1 MHSDWVVQ
9 AGITES
15 ALLVCPSL
23 KQAAVLGMTAA
34 EAYAFQETDG
44 EVDIASGGWIMSG
57 ASKVPVGQP
66 LCEGHIWLMGEQ
78 YWFSC
83 QLKYNKN

>member
-1 MHSDWVVQ
+1 
-9 AGITES
+9 
-15 ALLVCPSL
+15 
-23 KQAAVLGMTAA
+23 MTAA
-34 EAYAFQETDG
+34 EAYAFKATDG

-83 QLKYNKN
+83 QIKTRTKAIFQRGFSGLHLIRKMCFGEVFLY